1 MEHRSLVQGEAGA
14 LSRQRM
20 KNAVFNLDLEF
31 FGLYFI
37 SDAIL
42 MSELDTASYV
52 HVVARVYYTGFYV
65 TSDFQ
70 FIRLGANANYNQE
83 TLSQDS
89 QTILDE
95 VFGRHTY
102 THTSAIEAGL
112 RGLSGAFVINWHKL

>member
-1 MEHRSLVQGEAGA
+1 GMSMKFKMEHRSLVQGEAGA

-20 KNAVFNLDLEF
+20 VGA
-31 FGLYFI
+31 GL
-37 SDAIL
+37 
-42 MSELDTASYV
+42 MGCGVELSM
-52 HVVARVYYTGFYV
+52 G
-65 TSDFQ
+65 DFQ